1 MQLKELMTIMHNS
14 LARNQPRKTSGTF
27 YIHFLNIF
35 IMQVLQVC
43 KFWGWYWWRLLLVW
57 ASRGCWL
64 NLEEVRR
71 REKNIFPRGQRQ
83 VTETVP
89 VHMMAATRGSL
100 TCGSLTPD
108 LASLCSCIS
117 LVLQKNFFFSRKI
130 LVAKPAMNIIPAA
143 QEWEWDLV
151 EFSRPWTGVFFIHF
165 SFRTDIKMSEL
176 FETKMDQRII
186 LWFIDYR
193 Q

>member
-1 MQLKELMTIMHNS
+1 MVFINATQRTHDKYAQLVGNKLIKKNIWYLFHS
-14 LARNQPRKTSGTF
+14 LHASFGSGIGGGCCLCGFLGGEFGRSKKTRK
-27 YIHFLNIF
+27 
-35 IMQVLQVC
+35 
-43 KFWGWYWWRLLLVW
+43 
-57 ASRGCWL
+57 
-64 NLEEVRR
+64 
-71 REKNIFPRGQRQ
+71 KNIFPRGQRQ

-100 TCGSLTPD
+100 TCGALTPD

-151 EFSRPWTGVFFIHF
+151 ELSRLWTGVFFIHF
-165 SFRTDIKMSEL
+165 SFRTDIKMNKL
-176 FETKMDQRII
+176 YET
-186 LWFIDYR
+186 
-193 Q
+193 